1 MGKIYDYKEIHNL
14 TDLKNKQKELQ
25 NDTQQHEDSIKNGV
39 KTYIHQYSPGYLIS
53 KYTKKPK
60 EKVSSL
66 FNKVKSWFG
75 RKKKS

>member
-14 TDLKNKQKELQ
+14 KDLKNKQKELQ

-75 RKKKS
+75 GKKKS

>member
-1 MGKIYDYKEIHNL
+1 MGKTYDYKEIHNL
-14 TDLKNKQKELQ
+14 SDLKARQKELQ
-25 NDTQQHEDSIKNGV
+25 ADARFHEDGIKNGL

-75 RKKKS
+75 GKKKT

>member
-14 TDLKNKQKELQ
+14 KDLKNKQKELQ

-39 KTYIHQYSPGYLIS
+39 KNYIHQYSPGYLIS

-75 RKKKS
+75 GKKKS

>member
-1 MGKIYDYKEIHNL
+1 MGKNYNYNEIRNL

-25 NDTQQHEDSIKNGV
+25 TDTQQHEDSIKNGV

-75 RKKKS
+75 RKKKN

>member
-1 MGKIYDYKEIHNL
+1 MGKFYDYKEIHNL
-14 TDLKNKQKELQ
+14 KDLKNKQKELQ

-75 RKKKS
+75 GKKKS